1 MTEDIN
7 RLMNERKQE
16 TVKLY
21 LDICKIKDDTTMMEN
36 LLKEHESEQVVAD
49 PVSMQESAESN
60 QEYVEQ
66 ELIRRVY

>member
-1 MTEDIN
+1 
-7 RLMNERKQE
+7 MNERKQE

-66 ELIRRVY
+66 ELRRRVY